1 MISTKVCPYVYQCTH
16 LGTGKFYI
24 GYREVN
30 TTPSYIDLPNY
41 KTSSKEI
48 KETFDNYEWKIIAEF
63 ISGNDAYDFE
73 QNLIAE
79 NWNNPLLLNKQYR
92 LTTGEKRFKARK
104 GIPKTEQHKIKLSL
118 SKKGKPGRIQT
129 AEEKEKRSVNQLA
142 RGGYGPKT
150 HSEETKL
157 KMSLIATGKSKPW
170 NSVPKSEEFKKAQSL
185 RQTGKIRGPN
195 KKVLERIVCL
205 HCNKTVASN
214 NYPQHH
220 GDNCKQK
227 N

>member
-1 MISTKVCPYVYQCTH
+1 MILTKACPYVYQCTH
-16 LGTGKFYI
+16 LETGKFYI

-30 TTPSYIDLPNY
+30 TKSSYIDLPNY
-41 KTSSKEI
+41 RTSSKEV
-48 KETFDNYEWKIIAEF
+48 KENFDNYEWKIIAEF
-63 ISGNDAYDFE
+63 ISGDDAYDFE

-92 LTTGEKRFKARK
+92 LPTGEKRFKARK
-104 GIPKTEQHKIKLSL
+104 GISKTEQHKIKIGL
-118 SKKGKPGRIQT
+118 SKKGKPGRVQT
-129 AEEKEKRSVNQLA
+129 VEEKEKRSIDQLA
-142 RGGYGPKT
+142 RGGYGPKQHT
-150 HSEETKL
+150 EETRL
-157 KMSLIATGKSKPW
+157 KMSLAHTGKLKPW
-170 NSVPKSEEFKKAQSL
+170 NSVPKSEEFKKAQSI

-195 KKVLERIVCL
+195 KKVLERIVCP